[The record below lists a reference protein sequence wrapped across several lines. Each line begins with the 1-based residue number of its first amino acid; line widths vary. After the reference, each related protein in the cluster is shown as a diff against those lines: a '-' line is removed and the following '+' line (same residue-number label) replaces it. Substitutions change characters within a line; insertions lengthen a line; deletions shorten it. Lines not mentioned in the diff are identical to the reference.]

1 MKNIKSVIGKA
12 FSFFKRQSLWK
23 KIGIVILL
31 LVVSASAV
39 SSLTHKNGQ
48 KYNVEAVK
56 RADITESVDES
67 GVVKISAQ
75 TDIYSP
81 TNGVIEEL
89 YVSNGAIVQPG
100 DELFKVKSTAT
111 QQEKQAAY
119 ASYLSAVAAL
129 NAAKSNREA
138 LQADMFAKWDTFK
151 ELAESD
157 SYEKD
162 DGTPDY
168 ENRALPEFHIP
179 EKQWLAAEQK
189 YIDQEKV
196 IAQAQAAVNSSWLE
210 YQATQTTVVKSTAE
224 GTVSNLSV
232 VLNDSV
238 TASSGNAVSIP
249 GVSSASVKPVLTVAD
264 FSVIG
269 VLLSLGE
276 SDINKV
282 EPGDEAVID
291 VDPIDN
297 RKYKGFVSRV
307 DEIGYD
313 DGGVMKYDVF
323 IIIQD
328 RDNQLKAGMTADVV
342 MITEKLVNALSVPN
356 TAVKPYEG
364 GKAVQIVNDKN
375 ELEFVPV
382 QVGVRGEQRTQILK
396 GISDGEEIVVSL
408 KNEQVERPG
417 LFGQ

>member
-1 MKNIKSVIGKA
+1 MKDIKSVIGKGV
-12 FSFFKRQSLWK
+12 SFFIRQSLWK
-23 KIGIVILL
+23 KIGIVILF
-31 LVVSASAV
+31 LVVIWSV
-39 SSLTHKNGQ
+39 ISSFTNKNGQ
-48 KYNVEAVK
+48 KYSVEAAR

-89 YVSNGAIVQPG
+89 YVSNGAYVEPG
-100 DELFKVKSTAT
+100 DDLFKVKSTAT

-119 ASYLSAVAAL
+119 ASYLAAVATL

-157 SYEKD
+157 SYENE

-168 ENRALPEFHIP
+168 ENRALPEFHIA

-189 YIDQEKV
+189 YVDQEKV
-196 IAQAQAAVNSSWLE
+196 IAQAQAAVNSAWLE
-210 YQATQTTVVKSTAE
+210 YQATQTTVVKSTAA
-224 GTVSNLSV
+224 GTVANLSV
-232 VLNDSV
+232 VHNDSV

-249 GVSSASVKPVLTVAD
+249 GVSRTSIKPVLTVAD

-276 SDINKV
+276 SDINKI

-291 VDPIDN
+291 VDPINN

-328 RDNQLKAGMTADVV
+328 RDNQLKAGMTADAEIV
-342 MITEKLVNALSVPN
+342 TEKLVNVLSVPN

-364 GKAVQIVNDKN
+364 GKAVQVVNDKN

-382 QVGVRGEQRTQILK
+382 IVGVRGEQRTQILE
-396 GISDGEEIVVSL
+396 GITEGDEIVVSL
-408 KNEQVERPG
+408 TNEQVERPG